1 MFYAHPAELQVIRL
15 IKRKN
20 VIAGVEHRFMV
31 HTDQRIV
38 ACPGN
43 IFHACAL
50 TYIRDQWEIV
60 HRKYHI
66 IMRPP
71 DLLLDHPLK
80 FRTYVIASEFLFDIV
95 HRMSKQQKSLLN
107 VSVIIC
113 FPSVHQY
120 VHSCPFLYPIYCLL
134 CSTARRDLPPLF
146 ALPRAE
152 AYIYR
157 SHLRPCA
164 FVRSESTPSDTPHG
178 FSTYDRLSP
187 QHIHN
192 LQSPV
197 PAPDIQ
203 TDQTPSPA
211 VSRAPAAG
219 TSQAPCHR

>member
-43 IFHACAL
+43 IVHACAAH
-50 TYIRDQWEIV
+50 IHSSQWEIV

-95 HRMSKQQKSLLN
+95 HRMSNQQKSLLN

-113 FPSVHQY
+113 FHRYINMSIAVT
-120 VHSCPFLYPIYCLL
+120 FLYPIYFLL

-197 PAPDIQ
+197 PAPDVQ

-211 VSRAPAAG
+211 VFQAPAAG
-219 TSQAPCHR
+219 TSQVPCHR

>member
-38 ACPGN
+38 ARPGN
-43 IFHACAL
+43 IVHACAL
-50 TYIRDQWEIV
+50 TDIRYQREIV
-60 HRKYHI
+60 HRKDHI
-66 IMRPP
+66 VMRSP

-80 FRTYVIASEFLFDIV
+80 FRTYVITSKFLLDIV
-95 HRMSKQQKSLLN
+95 HRMPKQKEGLLD

-120 VHSCPFLYPIYCLL
+120 VHSCPFLYPMYYLL
-134 CSTARRDLPPLF
+134 CGTARRDLPPLF

-164 FVRSESTPSDTPHG
+164 SVRSESIPSDTPHG
-178 FSTYDRLSP
+178 FSTYGFPVRQD
-187 QHIHN
+187 IHN

-197 PAPDIQ
+197 PVPDVQ

-211 VSRAPAAG
+211 ASRAPAAG
-219 TSQAPCHR
+219 TSQAPCHQ

>member
-1 MFYAHPAELQVIRL
+1 MI
-15 IKRKN
+15 
-20 VIAGVEHRFMV
+20 
-31 HTDQRIV
+31 HTDEWIV
-38 ACPGN
+38 ACPRN
-43 IFHACAL
+43 IFHSCAL
-50 TYIRDQWEIV
+50 TDIRYQWEIV

-66 IMRPP
+66 IMRPRI
-71 DLLLDHPLK
+71 
-80 FRTYVIASEFLFDIV
+80 FSSITCSNSGTYVIASEFLFDIV

-120 VHSCPFLYPIYCLL
+120 VHSCPFLYPIYCLF

-178 FSTYDRLSP
+178 FSTHDRLAAAYP
-187 QHIHN
+187 QSAI
-192 LQSPV
+192 SC
-197 PAPDIQ
+197 ACPDVQ

-211 VSRAPAAG
+211 VFQAPAAG
-219 TSQAPCHR
+219 TSQVPCHR

>member
-20 VIAGVEHRFMV
+20 IITVMEYRLMI
-31 HTDQRIV
+31 HTDEWIV

-43 IFHACAL
+43 IVHACAL

-107 VSVIIC
+107 VSVIIR

-134 CSTARRDLPPLF
+134 CGTARRDLPPLF

-152 AYIYR
+152 AYIYC

-164 FVRSESTPSDTPHG
+164 SVRSESIPSDTPHG
-178 FSTYDRLSP
+178 FSTYVFPVRQDIHNPLSP
-187 QHIHN
+187 AHD
-192 LQSPV
+192 
-197 PAPDIQ
+197 PDVQ
-203 TDQTPSPA
+203 TGQTLSPA
-211 VSRAPAAG
+211 ASRAPAAG